1 MRRLRE
7 DVHIHA
13 SPADVYGHLFCLDGA
28 RAWLPPAFSDVDAGA
43 NALSFALALPM
54 RTERARLAVASEEP
68 PTYLEFTAADGPG
81 GIELLAWALNPEG
94 ARDVHVTVEA
104 GYQPAGGALGWLL
117 ESAVHRPLR
126 RQAFRDALWRLKL
139 LVEGRR

>member
-1 MRRLRE
+1 VRRLRE

-13 SPADVYGHLFCLDGA
+13 SPGDVYDHLFCLDAG
-28 RAWLPPAFSDVDAGA
+28 RMWLPPAFSDIDASA

-54 RTERARLAVASEEP
+54 RTERARLTVATDEP
-68 PTYLEFTAADGPG
+68 PTYLEFAAADGPG
-81 GIELLAWALNPEG
+81 SIELLAWALNPEG

-104 GYQPAGGALGWLL
+104 GYQPAGGVLGWLL
-117 ESAVHRPLR
+117 ELAVHRPLR

-139 LVEGRR
+139 LVEGQR

>member
-7 DVHIHA
+7 DVHIHGL
-13 SPADVYGHLFCLDGA
+13 PGDVYGHLFCLDGA
-28 RAWLPPAFSDVDAGA
+28 RAWLPPAFTAIEAGA
-43 NALSFALALPM
+43 NALSFALTLPM
-54 RTERARLAVASEEP
+54 RTERARLTVATDEP
-68 PTYLEFTAADGPG
+68 PTYLEFAAADGPG

-104 GYQPAGGALGWLL
+104 GYQPAGGVLGWLL
-117 ESAVHRPLR
+117 EETVHRPLR

-139 LVEGRR
+139 LVEGQG